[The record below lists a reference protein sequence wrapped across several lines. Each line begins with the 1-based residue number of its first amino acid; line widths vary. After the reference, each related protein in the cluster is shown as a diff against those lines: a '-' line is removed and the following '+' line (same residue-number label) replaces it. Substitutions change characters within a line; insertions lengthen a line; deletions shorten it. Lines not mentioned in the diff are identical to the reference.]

1 MPALS
6 RVTYWLG
13 WVSLVVAFIV
23 RATLNGAS
31 SRLVDKGV
39 LPRNFFELSL
49 LLFVISI
56 ASLLYARESR

>member
-1 MPALS
+1 MSGLS

-13 WVSLVVAFIV
+13 WVCLVVAFVV

-39 LPRNFFELSL
+39 LPRNFFELSM
-49 LLFVISI
+49 LLFIISI
-56 ASLLYARESR
+56 ATLLLARESR